1 MNGKHFYLPTLL
13 ALAPAAVGCGDAS
26 SAAISA
32 PRAESPREP
41 GALPATAA
49 IPVPASATPLA
60 RDSAGTIETTFD
72 DVKFPMEKTEA
83 FAESMLT
90 PRVKGL
96 FGERIRIRGYIYP
109 TPRKKG
115 LKQFV
120 LVRDN
125 QECCFGPG
133 AALFDCVLVTMAG
146 DATAEYSIRPVAVEG
161 KFRLDALPGPDGRPL
176 AIYQMDGEAV
186 K

>member
-1 MNGKHFYLPTLL
+1 MNGHRLYLPALL
-13 ALAPAAVGCGDAS
+13 ALAPAAAGCGDAS
-26 SAAISA
+26 SAAVST
-32 PRAESPREP
+32 PRAESPRAP
-41 GALPATAA
+41 GAPPATAA
-49 IPVPASATPLA
+49 IPVPGAVTPLT
-60 RDSAGTIETTFD
+60 RDATGTIETTFD
-72 DVKFPMEKTEA
+72 DVKFPMEKTDA
-83 FAESMLT
+83 FVESMLT
-90 PRVKGL
+90 PRVKSL
-96 FGERIRIRGYIYP
+96 FGERIRLRGYIYP

-125 QECCFGPG
+125 MECCFGPG

-161 KFRLDALPGPDGRPL
+161 TFRLAPLPGPDGRPL
-176 AIYQMDGEAV
+176 AIYQMDAEAV

>member
-1 MNGKHFYLPTLL
+1 MNGKHLLLSALL
-13 ALAPAAVGCGDAS
+13 AFAPAAAGCGDAS
-26 SAAISA
+26 SAAVSA
-32 PRAESPREP
+32 LPAESPREP
-41 GALPATAA
+41 GAPPATTA
-49 IPVPASATPLA
+49 IPVPASAAPLA
-60 RDSAGTIETTFD
+60 RDSTGTIETTFD
-72 DVKFPMEKTEA
+72 DVKFPMAKTDA

-90 PRVKGL
+90 PRVKSL
-96 FGERIRIRGYIYP
+96 FNERIRIRGYIYP

-161 KFRLDALPGPDGRPL
+161 RFRLDALPGPDGRPL